1 MKQSEANHSDDRGS
15 EEHDDSILSW
25 QERTRIIERKNGVV
39 EMHAPV
45 KKEKGPITPTGIITI
60 TSAHFA

>member
-1 MKQSEANHSDDRGS
+1 MKQSEANHSDDN
-15 EEHDDSILSW
+15 DDSMISW

-45 KKEKGPITPTGIITI
+45 KKEKEKGPVTPTGIITI

>member
-1 MKQSEANHSDDRGS
+1 MKQSEANHSDDN
-15 EEHDDSILSW
+15 DDSMISW

-45 KKEKGPITPTGIITI
+45 KKEKGPVTPTGIITV
-60 TSAHFA
+60 TSAHFNNHPSS